1 MKGKGGTKEPTGES
15 VVSSNRIGQQL
26 GTRGMKTRGRLL
38 MAAESLLRTMSPM
51 DLNATAIA
59 REAGSS
65 AATFYVYFDD
75 VRELLLD
82 LSKAAAPSFTQ
93 LFPRPDSLLVRSRL
107 EEDIAFIIATLNAAW
122 DRNAAILRYRNLE
135 ADRGDADFHQLRYDL
150 ARPVLAR
157 LGEAMR
163 AMGPEGRCDADVEAD
178 AVVLLAAVE
187 RLVAT
192 THEDTQAGPD
202 SEALRSSLIRLVMR
216 SITSG

>member
-1 MKGKGGTKEPTGES
+1 MTKSTVAEDALSDS

-26 GTRGMKTRGRLL
+26 GSRGLKTRSRLL
-38 MAAESLLRTMSPM
+38 KAAASLLRTMSPM

-75 VRELLLD
+75 VRQLLLD
-82 LSKAAAPSFTQ
+82 LSKAAAPTFAQ
-93 LFPRPDSLLVRSRL
+93 MFPRPDSLLVHGRL
-107 EEDIAFIIATLNAAW
+107 EEDIAFVIATLNAAW

-135 ADRGDADFHQLRYDL
+135 ADRGDVDFHRLRYDL

-163 AMGPEGRCDADVEAD
+163 RWGPKGRCDADIEAD
-178 AVVLLAAVE
+178 AVVILAAVE

-192 THEDTQAGPD
+192 THEDTQTGPD
-202 SEALRSSLIRLVMR
+202 SESLRRSLIRLVLR